1 MDELKPKA
9 KKLINEFKGNNYIYG
24 TGCLERINEIT
35 STFGKKVLLITS
47 LHKRDPDNYKKIIH
61 SLTKSGIEIIGHTLS
76 ARPNSPIE
84 DVLMM
89 KEAILASKP
98 DCVVAASGGSGIDA
112 AKAAIVLANL
122 GGNLEDYFGVGKVT
136 EKLSE
141 SRKELL
147 PCIAVQTASGS
158 AAHLTKYSNITD
170 FKIYQKKII
179 VDEAIVPPK
188 CLFDYS
194 LTKSM
199 STSFTC
205 DGAFDGLAHC
215 LEVYYGASSQSF
227 EKIQDIAL
235 TGIELIIAFLESTV
249 DNPSGLEAR
258 EALGLATDLGG
269 YAIMIGGTNGAHLT
283 SFSLVDILS
292 HGRAC
297 AILNPYYTVFF
308 SHAIQKQL
316 KHLAELFS
324 RYGLMKQEALSLR
337 GRELG
342 LAVAQGII
350 ALSKRMEFPTTL
362 GEIEGITYA
371 HLKKALQAAKDPQLS
386 MKLKNMPIPLTADM
400 VDEYMAPIL
409 EAAMSGNFSV
419 IKTLDIVRRK
429 PK

>member
-1 MDELKPKA
+1 MDELKTKA

-84 DVLMM
+84 DVLMI

-170 FKIYQKKII
+170 FKTFQKKII

-235 TGIELIIAFLESTV
+235 TGIELIIAFLESAV

-316 KHLAELFS
+316 KHLAELFL
-324 RYGLMKQEALSLR
+324 RYGLMKQEALLLR

-409 EAAMSGNFSV
+409 EAAMSSNFSV
-419 IKTLDIVRRK
+419 IKTLDIVNRK
-429 PK
+429 P

>member
-1 MDELKPKA
+1 ML
-9 KKLINEFKGNNYIYG
+9 
-24 TGCLERINEIT
+24 
-35 STFGKKVLLITS
+35 
-47 LHKRDPDNYKKIIH
+47 
-61 SLTKSGIEIIGHTLS
+61 
-76 ARPNSPIE
+76 
-84 DVLMM
+84 
-89 KEAILASKP
+89 
-98 DCVVAASGGSGIDA
+98 
-112 AKAAIVLANL
+112 
-122 GGNLEDYFGVGKVT
+122 
-136 EKLSE
+136 
-141 SRKELL
+141 
-147 PCIAVQTASGS
+147 
-158 AAHLTKYSNITD
+158 
-170 FKIYQKKII
+170 
-179 VDEAIVPPK
+179 
-188 CLFDYS
+188 
-194 LTKSM
+194 
-199 STSFTC
+199 TSFTC

-235 TGIELIIAFLESTV
+235 TGIELIIAFLESAV

-269 YAIMIGGTNGAHLT
+269 YAIMIGSTNGAHLT

-409 EAAMSGNFSV
+409 EAAMSSNFSV
-419 IKTLDIVRRK
+419 IKTLDIVNRK
-429 PK
+429 P